1 MYFFLIS
8 LKTASKWR
16 CLEGTRVGQWGHLP
30 LKSHRKYIYMWSN
43 SHWKQAEG
51 PQNNTFTTKAVKKD
65 PQSQAEKEEKQSSWN
80 LPLFRMKQ
88 SMEGKY
94 KHLDILS
101 GK

>member
-1 MYFFLIS
+1 MIETMEDTIAKEIENTEKEMKMADQENADTS
-8 LKTASKWR
+8 W
-16 CLEGTRVGQWGHLP
+16 QHW
-30 LKSHRKYIYMWSN
+30 KYIYLWSN

-80 LPLFRMKQ
+80 LPLRMKQ

-94 KHLDILS
+94 TDLDILS